1 MSYKKQLM
9 KSNVVS
15 SIFLKNVSKLAL
27 GAGIAQLITILFS
40 PILTR
45 LFLPEQYGIFALYVS
60 LITILS
66 VFSTCRYEFAIVLP
80 KSKRRA
86 EELYFLCIFITV
98 LVSILFFVLAFLFGK
113 KILIFLNFDSL
124 SDYIFLIPL
133 SIFLAGVTQTNDL
146 WLNRIEK
153 YKHMGFLRIIQS
165 LAIATVT
172 ILLGYLFPSAS
183 SLIFGNLIGMTIFM
197 VAGFIFLKGSI
208 ASHLQKIKFKNLL
221 ASFRRN
227 IDFLKFGTPAG
238 LLSVGSYQS
247 LFIFSGFYF
256 GSYILGIF
264 YLLERIIGLPSS
276 VLGNSLGQV
285 FYRSISKIEPKKCF
299 NELISFLKRLII
311 LSLALHL
318 FLYFG
323 LYYLLVPIFGETW
336 SDTTQYFIFFIIVG
350 SFSFIFA
357 PITYMFN
364 YLKIQ
369 NANLVW
375 QGLWLITNLILFVIC
390 YLYALDVK
398 DFLIL
403 YVIKQ
408 CLLYFMGITGIII
421 YTKRIQ
427 EVS

>member
-80 KSKRRA
+80 KFKRRA

-375 QGLWLITNLILFVIC
+375 QGLWLITNLILFIIC

>member
-1 MSYKKQLM
+1 M
-9 KSNVVS
+9 KSNVFN
-15 SIFLKNVSKLAL
+15 SIFMKNVSKLAL
-27 GAGIAQLITILFS
+27 GTGIAQLITILAS

-45 LFLPEQYGIFALYVS
+45 IFSPEQYGIFALFIS
-60 LITILS
+60 MITILS
-66 VFSTCRYEFAIVLP
+66 VFSTFRYEYAIVLP

-86 EELYFLCIFITV
+86 EELYFLCIFITI
-98 LVSILFFVLAFLFGK
+98 LVSIFFFAIAFLFGK

-124 SDYIFLIPL
+124 SDYIFLVPL

-146 WLNRIEK
+146 WFNRTEK
-153 YKHMGFLRIIQS
+153 YKNMGFLRIIQS
-165 LAIATVT
+165 IAIATVT

-183 SLIFGNLIGMTIFM
+183 SLILGNLIGMTILM
-197 VAGFIFLKGSI
+197 VAGFILLRGSI
-208 ASHLQKIKFKNLL
+208 TSHLQNLKFINLFAL
-221 ASFRRN
+221 FRSN
-227 IDFLKFGTPAG
+227 IDFLRFGTPAI

-247 LFIFSGFYF
+247 FFIFSGLYF

-285 FYRSISKIEPKKCF
+285 FYRTISKIEPKKCF
-299 NELISFLKRLII
+299 DELIKFLKRLII

-336 SDTTQYFIFFIIVG
+336 SGTTQYFIFFIIVG

-357 PITYMFN
+357 PLTYLFN

-375 QGLWLITNLILFVIC
+375 QGLWLVTNLILFFIC
-390 YLYALDVK
+390 TLYALDVK
-398 DFLIL
+398 DFLLL

-408 CLLYFMGITGIII
+408 CLLYLMGIVGIII
-421 YTKRIQ
+421 YTKSIQ
-427 EVS
+427 ELS

>member
-1 MSYKKQLM
+1 M
-9 KSNVVS
+9 KSSAFS

-98 LVSILFFVLAFLFGK
+98 LVSIFFFVLAFLFGK

-146 WLNRIEK
+146 WLNRTEK
-153 YKHMGFLRIIQS
+153 YKYMGFLRITQS
-165 LAIATVT
+165 LAIAAVT

-208 ASHLQKIKFKNLL
+208 ASDLQKLKFKNLFAL
-221 ASFRRN
+221 FRRN
-227 IDFLKFGTPAG
+227 IDFLRFGTPAG

-285 FYRSISKIEPKKCF
+285 FYRTISKIEPKKCF
-299 NELISFLKRLII
+299 NQLISFLKRLII
-311 LSLALHL
+311 LSLLLHL

-336 SDTTQYFIFFIIVG
+336 SDTTQYFIFFIIIG

-357 PITYMFN
+357 PISYMFN

-375 QGLWLITNLILFVIC
+375 QGLWLITNLILFAVC

-398 DFLIL
+398 IFLVL
-403 YVIKQ
+403 YVFKQ

-421 YTKRIQ
+421 YTKSIQ